1 MFTTAVAWIAFVFGS
16 LMFFWAII
24 DTIFQFS
31 TSHLEKA
38 LKIRRHYFTGAMAFI
53 VIAWFLSG
61 WFLFG

>member
-16 LMFFWAII
+16 LMILWAII

-31 TSHLEKA
+31 ASPLAQA
-38 LKIRRHYFTGAMAFI
+38 LKIRTHYFTGAMAFI
-53 VIAWFLSG
+53 VVAWFLSG